1 MRGNVYIL
9 YYLYYLYIFQTLCFR
24 STAVQVF
31 TLTGRSY
38 SSFYPSIDI
47 CISLQGMCVVQFL
60 PFSIPTRIYKC
71 MLCSF
76 LERSRPE
83 PAGDV
88 QTQVLHSEENRLHW
102 QAFLLWY
109 WSGGEVCDFLY
120 HLAVFPKKCLFTY
133 MDWKHTNKHDIYRD
147 SSPKIWKYIFF
158 SLTCRAVYP
167 SRLLCCELLSF
178 WDIGLGDVSF
188 RCNTIELDG
197 TLS

>member
-109 WSGGEVCDFLY
+109 WSGGEVCDFLN
-120 HLAVFPKKCLFTY
+120 HLAVFPKNVFSLTWTENIQISMIFTGTV
-133 MDWKHTNKHDIYRD
+133 H
-147 SSPKIWKYIFF
+147 PKYENTYLF

-178 WDIGLGDVSF
+178 WDICLGDVSF
-188 RCNTIELDG
+188 RFNTVELDG

>member
-1 MRGNVYIL
+1 MRGNL
-9 YYLYYLYIFQTLCFR
+9 FQTLCFR

-147 SSPKIWKYIFF
+147 SSPKIWKYIFVF
-158 SLTCRAVYP
+158 SYLSCSLSIQIVVLWAAEFLRYRP
-167 SRLLCCELLSF
+167 WRCLLS
-178 WDIGLGDVSF
+178 L
-188 RCNTIELDG
+188 
-197 TLS
+197 